1 MIAGKTLLDYTEF
14 FSRNDY
20 KRNQTKIIFMTKQ
33 NLSLDFKLKNIE
45 EKNCFLERIKQNDLK
60 GKKHRK
66 FTQL

>member
-45 EKNCFLERIKQNDLK
+45 EKNYFLERIKQKDLK

>member
-45 EKNCFLERIKQNDLK
+45 EKNHFLERTKQKDLK